1 MLNKKIL
8 PITLA
13 FFLVTGLVA
22 FASEKPSETKDAAM
36 PDNVK
41 TIIENSCFGCHNTDS
56 KNDKAKEALDLKTMS
71 ELSNSKMIKAYR
83 EIAEVVEENEM
94 PPEKFLDKYP
104 DKKLSEEDRK
114 VLMEWAK
121 NEAKSLMK

>member
-22 FASEKPSETKDAAM
+22 YSAEKPSETKEVAM

-56 KNDKAKEALDLKTMS
+56 KNDKAKEALDLKTMG
-71 ELSNSKMIKAYR
+71 ELSKSKMIHALR
-83 EIAEVVEENEM
+83 EINEVVEENEM
-94 PPEKFLDKYP
+94 PPEKFLAKYP
-104 DKKLSEEDRK
+104 DKKLSEEDKK

-121 NEAKSLMK
+121 SEAKALME